1 MRPIESVGR
10 GYREMLIEVLAVIME
25 EAILMTVVGED

>member
-10 GYREMLIEVLAVIME
+10 GYREMLIEVLAVMME
-25 EAILMTVVGED
+25 EVILMEMAGED